1 MSKLGNWWLNLRVE
15 RVLVLELSLLFALVV
30 SCTVMVHLV
39 EGWGWVD
46 AAYFAI
52 ASVTTVGYGDLVPK
66 HDATKIFLIAYL
78 PLGIAIGFT
87 TLTTF
92 GAWIV
97 DQQRERL
104 KRRQRARAPTKWPD
118 EKR

>member
-1 MSKLGNWWLNLRVE
+1 MSRIGDWWVNLRLE
-15 RVLVLELSLLFALVV
+15 RVLVLEMSLLFALVA

-39 EGWGWVD
+39 EGWGWID

-52 ASVTTVGYGDLVPK
+52 ASVTTVGYGDLVPH
-66 HDATKIFLIAYL
+66 HDATKLFLILYL

-97 DQQRERL
+97 DNQRQRL
-104 KRRQRARAPTKWPD
+104 ARRQKARAPSKWPD
-118 EKR
+118 SK